1 MFQRII
7 DNPNK
12 STLLFL
18 TLLVVTVF
26 LVYYPSLMVPFYLDD
41 RESILTNVSV
51 HSPTLDLLVNGP
63 NRMRIIGYFT
73 LWLNYQI
80 GGIEPF
86 GYHLVNILL
95 HAVNSLLVYVLARQL
110 FCHFSPKANSSVEQ
124 REQNTR
130 NGLWALA
137 IAAIW
142 ALHPLN
148 SQAVTYVVQRL
159 ASIVTIFY
167 LLTIIFYIQARKQT
181 KPAKIGIYA
190 LLVIGCIV
198 AGLHAKQ
205 NFVGVILFLLVW
217 ELLTSSTKVRNVLLW
232 LMAGITVAVLVVA
245 PFIPLFW
252 QTLDSFTRDFSAA
265 GRPEYFY
272 SQMIVLWDYALRF
285 IYPFSLQLNI
295 DTDLK
300 KTMEPVVGLALFAHV
315 MVLVI
320 GYKYRKTLPLL
331 LVGILVFYTGHAVES
346 FIIPIKDLAFE
357 HRTYISN
364 IGLMIALVAMVRYW
378 CDKSPTRSGRW
389 LVASVCV
396 VLAIACITTVK
407 RNILWQDPLA
417 FYANEVKSAP
427 EHPRANASYGNELMK
442 LKRFAEAE
450 VYLKKGVDFN
460 IAKGKITASSLIA
473 FMTVLYE
480 QEKYQQASHIAMLGL
495 RHVKR
500 PLDRSN
506 LLSNL
511 AYGYIKMGYCDFAK
525 GLLKTA
531 LKLNPNNDDA
541 KTNLAYCAGG
551 QRGG

>member
-1 MFQRII
+1 MLQRII
-7 DNPNK
+7 NNPNK

-18 TLLVVTVF
+18 TLLVVAIF
-26 LVYYPSLMVPFYLDD
+26 LVYYPSLFVPFYLDD

-51 HSPTLDLLVNGP
+51 HSPTLDLLVNGQD
-63 NRMRIIGYFT
+63 RMRIIGYFT
-73 LWLNYQI
+73 LWLNYQM
-80 GGIEPF
+80 GGVEPF
-86 GYHLVNILL
+86 GYHLVNIAL
-95 HAVNSLLVYVLARQL
+95 HTLNSLLVYVLASLLIR
-110 FCHFSPKANSSVEQ
+110 HFSPKANSAVEQ

-181 KPAKIGIYA
+181 KPVKIGIYA
-190 LLVIGCIV
+190 LLTIGCIV

-205 NFVGVILFLLVW
+205 NIVGVILFLMAW
-217 ELLTSSTKVRNVLLW
+217 ELLTAPLKVKNILLW
-232 LMAGITVAVLVVA
+232 IIAGGTLAVLVVA
-245 PFIPLFW
+245 PFIPWFW
-252 QTLDSFTRDFSAA
+252 QALDTFTRDFNADS
-265 GRPEYFY
+265 RPEYFY
-272 SQMIVLWDYALRF
+272 SQMVIIWDYALRF

-295 DTDLK
+295 DADLK
-300 KTMEPVVGLALFAHV
+300 KTMDPIVGLALFAHV
-315 MVLVI
+315 IVLAI

-331 LVGILVFYTGHAVES
+331 FVGILLFYTGHAVES

-364 IGLMIALVAMVRYW
+364 IGLMIALVALVRYW
-378 CDKSPTRSGRW
+378 FDKTPTRSGQW
-389 LVASVCV
+389 LVAGFSV
-396 VLAIACITTVK
+396 VLLIACITTAK

-417 FYANEVKSAP
+417 FYANEVKLSP

-442 LKRFAEAE
+442 LQRFAEAE
-450 VYLKKGVDFN
+450 VYIKKGVDLH
-460 IAKGKITASSLIA
+460 IANGKITASSLIA

-480 QEKYQQASHIAMLGL
+480 QEKYQQASHIVMLGL

-500 PLDRSN
+500 PLDRSR
-506 LLSNL
+506 LLSIL
-511 AYGYIKMGYCDFAK
+511 AYGYIKMGYCDFAR
-525 GLLKTA
+525 GLLNTA

-541 KTNLAYCAGG
+541 KTNLAYCTGG
-551 QRGG
+551 QNGG